1 MDNSEPEVLLRRP
14 GRLGHIL
21 LNRPKAINA
30 LTHTMVKEILAA
42 LNGWEA
48 DDGVATV
55 LLTGSGERGLCA
67 GGDVV
72 AIYRDAL
79 AGGGATEAF
88 WADEYTLN
96 ARIAGYPKPYVA
108 FMDGLVL
115 GGGVGLSA
123 HGSVRIV
130 TERTRVGMPEV
141 GIGFVPDIGG
151 TWLLSR
157 APGELGTHLALTA
170 GQASGP
176 DAIALGLADYFV
188 ASGQLPALAAALE
201 DEPSEVAVRRFA
213 AADVPPSPLAGQR
226 DWIDACYAGDSVE
239 EILRRLQAHPA
250 PAAREAAE
258 AMRAKSPTAL
268 KVTLAALRRARTLGS
283 LEEVLDQEYRVSL
296 RCLAGTEFP
305 EGVRAQLVDKDRSPR
320 WDPPVLEQVATERV
334 EAFFA
339 GLGRREL
346 GLALARSRP

>member
-1 MDNSEPEVLLRRP
+1 MDSSEPEVLIRRQ
-14 GRLGHIL
+14 GRLGHIV

-30 LTHTMVKEILAA
+30 LTHTMVREILAVLA
-42 LNGWEA
+42 GWEN
-48 DDGVATV
+48 DDGVAAV

-79 AGGGATEAF
+79 AGGSATAAF

-96 ARIAGYPKPYVA
+96 ARIARYPKPYVA

-123 HGSVRIV
+123 HGSLRIV
-130 TERTRVGMPEV
+130 TERTRIGMPEV

-176 DAIALGLADYFV
+176 DAIALGLAGYFV
-188 ASGQLPALAAALE
+188 SSDRLPALAAALAE
-201 DEPSEVAVRRFA
+201 EPAEAAVRRF
-213 AADVPPSPLAGQR
+213 AADVPPSPLAAQR
-226 DWIDACYAGDSVE
+226 DWIDECYAGDSVE
-239 EILRRLQAHPA
+239 EILRRLQTHPS

-258 AMRAKSPTAL
+258 AVQAKSPTAL
-268 KVTLAALRRARTLGS
+268 KVTLASLRRARALGS

-296 RCLAGTEFP
+296 RCLAGPEFP
-305 EGVRAQLVDKDRSPR
+305 EGVRAQLVDKDRTPR
-320 WDPPVLEQVATERV
+320 WEPPVLEQVAGERV

-339 GLGRREL
+339 GLGQREL

>member
-1 MDNSEPEVLLRRP
+1 MDSSEPEVLIRRR
-14 GRLGHIL
+14 GRLGHIV

-30 LTHTMVKEILAA
+30 LTHGMVREILAVLA
-42 LNGWEA
+42 GWEN

-79 AGGGATEAF
+79 AGGSETAAF

-96 ARIAGYPKPYVA
+96 ARIARYPKPYVA
-108 FMDGLVL
+108 LMDGLVL

-123 HGSVRIV
+123 HGSLRIV
-130 TERTRVGMPEV
+130 TERTRIGMPET
-141 GIGFVPDIGG
+141 GIGFVPDVGG

-176 DAIALGLADYFV
+176 DAVALGLADYFV
-188 ASGQLPALAAALE
+188 ASDRLPALAAALAGE
-201 DEPSEVAVRRFA
+201 RAEAAVRRFA
-213 AADVPPSPLAGQR
+213 ADAPPSPLAAQR
-226 DWIDACYAGDSVE
+226 DWIDECYAPDSVE
-239 EILRRLQAHPA
+239 EILRRLQTHPN
-250 PAAREAAE
+250 PAAREAA
-258 AMRAKSPTAL
+258 AAVQAKSPTAL
-268 KVTLAALRRARTLGS
+268 KVTLASLRRARALGS

-296 RCLAGTEFP
+296 RCLAGSEFP
-305 EGVRAQLVDKDRSPR
+305 EGVRAQLVDKDRMPR
-320 WDPPVLEQVATERV
+320 WEPPVLEQVAGERV

-339 GLGRREL
+339 GLGQREL

>member
-1 MDNSEPEVLLRRP
+1 MDSSEPEVLIRRQ
-14 GRLGHIL
+14 GRLGHIV

-30 LTHTMVKEILAA
+30 LTHGMVREILAVLA
-42 LNGWEA
+42 GWEH

-79 AGGGATEAF
+79 AGGSATADF

-96 ARIAGYPKPYVA
+96 ARIARYPKPYVA
-108 FMDGLVL
+108 LMDGLVL

-123 HGSVRIV
+123 HGSLRVV
-130 TERTRVGMPEV
+130 TERTRIGMPEV
-141 GIGFVPDIGG
+141 GIGFVPDVGG

-176 DAIALGLADYFV
+176 DAIALGLASHFV
-188 ASGQLPALAAALE
+188 PSDRLPALAAALA
-201 DEPSEVAVRRFA
+201 DEPADAAVRRFA
-213 AADVPPSPLAGQR
+213 AEVPPSPLAAQR
-226 DWIDACYAGDSVE
+226 DWIDECYAADSVE
-239 EILRRLQAHPA
+239 EILRRLQSHPA

-258 AMRAKSPTAL
+258 AVQAKSPTAL
-268 KVTLAALRRARTLGS
+268 KVTLASLRRARALGS
-283 LEEVLDQEYRVSL
+283 LEEALDQEYRVSL
-296 RCLAGTEFP
+296 HCLAGAEFP
-305 EGVRAQLVDKDRSPR
+305 EGVRAQLVDKDRNPR
-320 WDPPVLEQVATERV
+320 WEPPVLEQVDGERI

-339 GLGRREL
+339 GLAEREL
-346 GLALARSRP
+346 GLATARSRG